1 MMNDTPMPIDAIETQ
16 DALAEPS
23 WLDRSLAT
31 LFTWNGERIAWLVLL
46 AVALAIRLVD
56 LGARTA
62 SHDESEHA
70 WFAYNLFAGKGYEH
84 SPVYH
89 GPFIY
94 HVMALF
100 YLIFGDS
107 DVTAR
112 VPTALFGFGIVAL
125 MWPARRWLG
134 KYGAYFAA
142 LLLTFSPALL
152 HYSRHTRHDI
162 YEIFWAMVFILC
174 AFRYLEAT
182 DQRPA
187 KWLYLV
193 AAGLSLAL
201 ASKEDAFIH
210 GALLGGFLV
219 LFIAYR
225 WIFWRLNPNH
235 PAEEREAPLAGATR
249 RDWAMLAGIFALA
262 LLGAVFVRMTGLSS
276 GGFDA
281 TGLAGTIQTVL
292 RLLPMIVPPV
302 AAIGLA
308 VWYIRKRESET
319 ETPLAF
325 STATDVTVL
334 LATLILPWVSPLFIR
349 LLGYDPLDYNFP
361 TGILSS
367 LSVVLAISGAAIA
380 VGVLWNRR
388 RWLIA
393 AGIFYAI
400 FIILFTAFFTNG
412 KGWATG
418 LVGSLG
424 YWLSQQGVARGSQ
437 PWYYYALITPLYEFL
452 PILLTIPVL
461 YRAFVRRNAT
471 SLVLLFLAAAF
482 AVGAIIANSAL
493 VNDPAA
499 ADSSLSGLH
508 KLLAH
513 AAVVVAIV
521 AAAWGGLTR
530 FPGRHN
536 AFLAFLPMF
545 VVGSWGI
552 YSWAGEKM
560 PWLVAS
566 ITLPMCIAGGWW
578 LGQVVERVDWQAVR
592 AKGGI
597 WIAVLVLP
605 LLAAIRALLR
615 SQPFQDRSIAGL
627 SETSQWL
634 GAVVIAIITLGLI
647 IWLGRRLGWVDTRR
661 VIGLTLTAL
670 LALWMLRTTYL
681 LNFVNYDY
689 TSEFLFYAH
698 ASPDPKMVMNNLEE
712 MSRRTVGDKQLKI
725 AYDDDSSWPFNWYLR
740 DWPNAV
746 YFGANPTREA
756 MQDAPAVLVG
766 DKNLD
771 KARPYLQRD
780 YYEFR
785 HRLIWWPD
793 EGYRN
798 TTWDK
803 IKTGITDPAKRKEF
817 LDVVLSRKYP
827 TPLSEWPLVHRF
839 SLFVRKDVASQLW
852 DFGAQPAAA
861 PALVDP
867 YEQGMR
873 DVASQ
878 QIIGSGPGTAPGLL
892 NFPRNVAVAADG
904 AVLVAD
910 SGNHR
915 IQTFAPDGSL
925 VNQWGSSCELYTEG
939 LPGCID
945 PDGAGP
951 LELGDGQMREPW
963 GIAVGP
969 QGNIYVADTWNHR
982 VLVFDAAGNQLAK
995 WGAFATTNGEAV
1007 GSPSGFWGPRGIAV
1021 DSAGNVYVA
1030 DTGNKRI
1037 QVFDAGGAFLGQFG
1051 GGGAV
1056 EGRFDEPVGLALVP
1070 RGSGE
1075 PGGALFVADT
1085 WNRRVQKFDVAFAEF
1100 AEGVPSFTF
1109 AKEWPIEGWS
1119 SQSVVNKPFLATD
1132 GGRVYVTDPESWRVL
1147 VFDTDGNF
1155 KATFGVYGTD
1165 AKSFALPV
1173 GIAVG
1178 PDSNVYVADSDN
1190 HRVMAFPPID

>member
-1 MMNDTPMPIDAIETQ
+1 MNDTLRQPEIPQTQ
-16 DALAEPS
+16 DPSAEPS

-31 LFTWNGERIAWLVLL
+31 LFTWNVEKIAWLVLL
-46 AVALAIRLVD
+46 AVALVIRLVD
-56 LGARTA
+56 IGARTA

-84 SPVYH
+84 NPIYH

-100 YLIFGDS
+100 YLLFGDG

-134 KYGAYFAA
+134 KYGAFFAA
-142 LLLTFSPALL
+142 LLITFSPALL

-162 YEIFWAMVFILC
+162 YEIFWALAFIIC
-174 AFRYLEAT
+174 TFRYLEYDA
-182 DQRPA
+182 QRPA
-187 KWLYLV
+187 KWLYLI

-225 WIFWRLNPNH
+225 WLLWRLNPDH
-235 PAEEREAPLAGATR
+235 PAEEREAPLSGAR
-249 RDWAMLAGIFALA
+249 PRDWAVLAGILA
-262 LLGAVFVRMTGLSS
+262 LSLVGALFVRLTGLTSGTYNSS
-276 GGFDA
+276 GA
-281 TGLAGTIQTVL
+281 AGALQTVL
-292 RLLPMIVPPV
+292 RLLPMIAPP
-302 AAIGLA
+302 AAAVGLA
-308 VWYIRKRESET
+308 VWYIRKREAT
-319 ETPLAF
+319 ADAPLTF
-325 STATDVTVL
+325 SSATDVAVL
-334 LATLILPWVSPLFIR
+334 LATLILPWASPLFIR

-361 TGILSS
+361 GGILSS
-367 LSVVLAISGAAIA
+367 LSVVLAVAGMAAAI
-380 VGVLWNRR
+380 GILWNRR

-400 FIILFTAFFTNG
+400 FIILFTTFFTNG

-461 YRAFVRRNAT
+461 WRAFMRRNLT
-471 SLVLLFLAAAF
+471 SLVLLALVVAF
-482 AVGAIIANSAL
+482 SAGALIANAAMRS
-493 VNDPAA
+493 DPA
-499 ADSSLSGLH
+499 SLPSGLH
-508 KLLAH
+508 KTLAH
-513 AAVVVAIV
+513 GAVMLAIL
-521 AAAWGGLTR
+521 ATAWGGLIR
-530 FPGRHN
+530 FPGRRQ

-578 LGQVVERVDWQAVR
+578 LGQVVERVDWAAVR
-592 AKGGI
+592 AKGGV

-605 LLAAIRALLR
+605 LLAALAALLGSR
-615 SQPFQDRSIAGL
+615 PFQDRTIAGL
-627 SETSQWL
+627 SETSQWF
-634 GAVVIAIITLGLI
+634 GALLVAAVALALI
-647 IWLGRRLGWVDTRR
+647 VWLGQRLGWPNTRR
-661 VIGLTLTAL
+661 IIGLTLTAL
-670 LALWMLRTTYL
+670 LGIWMLRTTYM
-681 LNFVNYDY
+681 LNFINYDFV
-689 TSEFLFYAH
+689 SEYLFYAH
-698 ASPDPKMVMNNLEE
+698 ASPDPKMVMRNLAD

-746 YFGANPTREA
+746 YFGANPTREV

-793 EGYRN
+793 ESYKSV
-798 TTWDK
+798 TWEK
-803 IKTGITDPAKRKEF
+803 IKAGITDPIKRKEF
-817 LDVVLSRKYP
+817 LDAVLWREYR
-827 TPLSEWPLVHRF
+827 TPMSEWPLVHRF
-839 SLFVRKDVASQLW
+839 SLFVRKDVANQLW
-852 DFGAQPAAA
+852 DFGAQPATA
-861 PALVDP
+861 PAFVDP
-867 YEQGMR
+867 YEKGLR
-873 DVASQ
+873 
-878 QIIGSGPGTAPGLL
+878 QIAAYQTIGSGPGAAPGLL
-892 NFPRNVAVAADG
+892 NLPRNVAVSDDG
-904 AVLVAD
+904 AFLVAD

-915 IQTFAPDGSL
+915 IQVFAPDGSL
-925 VNQWGSSCELYTEG
+925 VTQWGSSCELYTAD
-939 LPGCID
+939 LPGCVD

-982 VLVFDAAGNQLAK
+982 ILVFDRAAKQLAK
-995 WGAFATTNGEAV
+995 WGTFATTNGEAV
-1007 GSPSGFWGPRGIAV
+1007 GGESAFWGPRGLAI
-1021 DSAGNVYVA
+1021 DGAGNVFVA

-1037 QVFDAGGAFLGQFG
+1037 QVFDAAGAFLGQFG
-1051 GGGAV
+1051 GGGVV
-1056 EGRFDEPVGLALVP
+1056 EGRFDEPVGLALIP
-1070 RGSGE
+1070 RPNGE
-1075 PGGALFVADT
+1075 PGGTLFVADT
-1085 WNRRVQKFDVAFAEF
+1085 WNRRVQKFEVTFDEF
-1100 AEGVPSFTF
+1100 AEGAPSFTF
-1109 AKEWPIEGWS
+1109 LKEWPIEGWS
-1119 SQSVVNKPFLATD
+1119 SQSIVNKPFLATD
-1132 GGRVYVTDPESWRVL
+1132 GSRLYVTDPENWRVL
-1147 VFDTDGNF
+1147 VFDPDGNF
-1155 KATFGVYGTD
+1155 KATFGSYGSDTQ
-1165 AKSFALPV
+1165 SFALPV
-1173 GIAVG
+1173 GIAVTPNG
-1178 PDSNVYVADSDN
+1178 DVAVVDSDN
-1190 HRVMAFPPID
+1190 HRLLVFPPVD